1 MKHKI
6 ELRFNTN
13 EYLPLRE
20 AVFRT
25 LRDAI
30 VRGEFEPG
38 ERLMEIT
45 LADMLGVSRT
55 PVREAIRMLEL
66 EGLVVMIPRK
76 GAEVARITKKDL
88 TDALEIRMTLEELAV
103 SLACQRIDAEGKEKL
118 KAACL
123 AFHEAINSKLVPAI
137 VDSDE
142 KFHDVIFEATDNRRL
157 ISFAQ
162 TLREQVYRYRVE
174 YVKDFGYHDKLV
186 EEHDK
191 ITDAILLRDEK
202 LAREIMRTHI
212 YDQEQIVIASLE
224 NNR

>member
-6 ELRFNTN
+6 ELKFNSN

-20 AVFRT
+20 VVFRT

-45 LADMLGVSRT
+45 LANMLGVSRT

-66 EGLVVMIPRK
+66 EGLVVMVPRK

-88 TDALEIRMTLEELAV
+88 SDALEIRMALEELAV

-123 AFHEAINSKLVPAI
+123 EFHEAINSKLVPAI
-137 VDSDE
+137 VDSDV
-142 KFHDVIFEATDNRRL
+142 KFHDVIFEVTNNPRL

-191 ITDAILLRDEK
+191 ITDAILLRDEQ
-202 LAREIMRTHI
+202 LARDIMRTHI

-224 NNR
+224 K